1 MGRGEVAGGAGRESF
16 CRSVS
21 RLHEPPASVVLVA
34 AVGTV
39 VGRKRWQERKVRVWR
54 WPAVLLLPPARQNPV
69 CGGGVAGGWRVG
81 VRC

>member
-1 MGRGEVAGGAGRESF
+1 MGREEVAGGAGGESF

-34 AVGTV
+34 AVGMV

-54 WPAVLLLPPARQNPV
+54 WPVVLLLPPRLHDEILS
-69 CGGGVAGGWRVG
+69 VAAVWLVDGEWV
-81 VRC
+81 